1 MICIEK
7 EARTIEEA
15 IALGLEQLG
24 MDEDEVE
31 IEVLRKGGMLGKAK
45 VRLTVKTTPKDDV
58 CDFLAGLVER
68 MGLDCDVTVEEVEG
82 GFAAEISG
90 KDSAFVIGYRGETL
104 DAIQYLATIHVNQN
118 QDNYVRLT
126 VDVEGYRARRAKT
139 LRELALR
146 LANKAVQT
154 GQTVDLEP
162 MNNQDRRVIH
172 ETLAEDDR
180 VTTESSGEEPNR
192 YVSIIPKEREVT
204 YGTNRSFMRGGIKT
218 RSFGGKK
225 RRF

>member
-1 MICIEK
+1 MIAIEK
-7 EARTIEEA
+7 EAKTIEEA

-31 IEVLRKGGMLGKAK
+31 IEVLRKGGLLSKAK
-45 VRLTVKTTPKDDV
+45 VRLTVKSTPKDDV
-58 CDFLAGLVER
+58 CDYLSGLIER
-68 MGLDCDVTVEEVEG
+68 MGLDCDVAVEETEG
-82 GFAAEISG
+82 GYAAEISG
-90 KDSAFVIGYRGETL
+90 KDSAYVIGYRGEAL
-104 DAIQYLATIHVNQN
+104 DAIQYLSTIYINKN
-118 QDNYVRLT
+118 EESYTRLS
-126 VDVEGYRARRAKT
+126 VDVEGYRTRRANT

-154 GQTVDLEP
+154 GEAVDLEP

-172 ETLAEDDR
+172 ETLAQDER
-180 VTTESSGEEPNR
+180 VETESFGEEPNR
-192 YVSIIPKEREVT
+192 YVSIVPKEREVT
-204 YGTNRSFMRGGIKT
+204 YGTNKTFSRGGIKT